1 MKKINPIELFLWTF
15 RRKEK
20 DVINLYDSLSDL
32 MRLATGGDM
41 LNFGYWDDKTN
52 NPIEAQKKMC
62 TIFGKKALLESN
74 QHIVDVGSG
83 IGSPSI
89 QWSLDYSPVKLSC
102 ININYTQLLSS
113 IINVNKSVA
122 ANNTQNFNFINAT
135 ATTLPFENES
145 VDRVIALESAQ
156 HFKPLKNFISESF
169 RILRKNGILAL
180 AIPVMT
186 KNHTTPIMKLGTLSF
201 TWSSEHY
208 SKEFVESNLKQE
220 GFSNIDLQKIGS
232 NVYAP
237 LANFYIENRNSIKN
251 KILQYYPA
259 YVEKILFKSLNKMK
273 EVSEKKIIDYI
284 LITCIKK
291 RITVF
296 NP

>member
-20 DVINLYDSLSDL
+20 DVVNLYDSLSDL

-41 LNFGYWDDKTN
+41 LNFGYWDDKTKT
-52 NPIEAQKKMC
+52 PLEAQKKMC
-62 TIFGKKALLESN
+62 TIFGKKAVLESN

-83 IGSPSI
+83 VGSPSI

-102 ININYTQLLSS
+102 ININYTQLQSS
-113 IINVNKSVA
+113 INNVNKSIPK
-122 ANNTQNFNFINAT
+122 NNSENFNFINAT
-135 ATTLPFENES
+135 ATTLPFEDES
-145 VDRVIALESAQ
+145 IDRVLSLEAAQ

-169 RILRKNGILAL
+169 RILRKNGIFAL
-180 AIPVMT
+180 AIPVMAE
-186 KNHTTPIMKLGTLSF
+186 NHTPSMMKLGTLSF

-208 SKEFVESNLKQE
+208 SKEFVESTLKQE
-220 GFSNIDLQKIGS
+220 GFTNIDLQKIGS

-237 LANFYIENRNSIKN
+237 LANFYIENRDSIKN

-284 LITCIKK
+284 LISCTKK
-291 RITVF
+291 
-296 NP
+296 

>member
-20 DVINLYDSLSDL
+20 DVVNLYDSLSDL

-41 LNFGYWDDKTN
+41 LNFGYWDDETKSALD
-52 NPIEAQKKMC
+52 AQKKMC

-83 IGSPSI
+83 ISSPAI
-89 QWSLDYSPVKLSC
+89 QWYLEYSPVKLSC
-102 ININYTQLLSS
+102 ININFTQLHNS
-113 IINVNKSVA
+113 INNVYKSIPT
-122 ANNTQNFNFINAT
+122 NNTDESFNFVNAT

-145 VDRVIALESAQ
+145 VDRVLSLEAAQ
-156 HFKPLKNFISESF
+156 HFKPLNNFISESL

-180 AIPVMT
+180 AIPVMS
-186 KNHTTPIMKLGTLSF
+186 KNYTASMMKLGTLSF

-208 SKEFVESNLKQE
+208 SEEFVKSTLKQE
-220 GFSNIDLQKIGS
+220 GFNNIDLQKIGS
-232 NVYAP
+232 NVYSP
-237 LANFYIENRNSIKN
+237 LANFYIENRTSIKN
-251 KILQYYPA
+251 KILQYYPS

-284 LITCIKK
+284 LISCTKK
-291 RITVF
+291 
-296 NP
+296 